1 MISDIF
7 SKEDERSVKTTWDG
21 LSNALNLWDVEED
34 IRHRILS
41 SRQLCV
47 FLDYDGTLTPI
58 VSDPDKSF
66 ISNEMR
72 DLIAKLSAQSG
83 TDVAIVSGR
92 CISKLQHF
100 LRLSNLYLSG
110 SHGAEILCPAT
121 ASHPNGMR
129 MTVAEDLE
137 ELKQA
142 EQEVRSK
149 LRAWPGC
156 HIEDNKF
163 VFSVHYRNA
172 QFQLLPGRQK
182 RDQQRVLEDELRA
195 IATRRNLRMDYGK
208 KVYEI
213 KPNGSWD
220 KGEAVLSLIKQVLQL
235 HEPKVWEE
243 EDITC
248 LEDREEEDDSS
259 GRNEDTPSWEDSGEE
274 VSYEEVGSDGNE
286 DPSRNGPPFY
296 FFVGD
301 DCSDEHAFAALK
313 ANYPYQSLGILVSS
327 KPRKTEASCWLK
339 NPDEVYEFLNLL
351 LKKTHEEVNSYRYND
366 IECVES
372 MSKMT
377 TSSTGSSRTPTL
389 SESSALTPW
398 YWS

>member
-1 MISDIF
+1 
-7 SKEDERSVKTTWDG
+7 
-21 LSNALNLWDVEED
+21 
-34 IRHRILS
+34 
-41 SRQLCV
+41 
-47 FLDYDGTLTPI
+47 LTPI

-66 ISNEMR
+66 VSDKMR

-92 CISKLQHF
+92 CISKLQQF

-121 ASHPNGMR
+121 TSYPNGMR

-149 LRAWPGC
+149 LKAWPGC

-172 QFQLLPGRQK
+172 QFQLLPGRQR
-182 RDQQRVLEDELRA
+182 RDQQRALEDELRA

-220 KGEAVLSLIKQVLQL
+220 KGEAVLSLIRQVLQL

-243 EDITC
+243 DIAR
-248 LEDREEEDDSS
+248 LEDRDEEDDSS
-259 GRNEDTPSWEDSGEE
+259 GRNEGTPSFEDSGEW

-286 DPSRNGPPFY
+286 DPSRKGPPFY
-296 FFVGD
+296 FFLGD

-313 ANYPYQSLGILVSS
+313 ANYPHQSLGILVSS

-339 NPDEVYEFLNLL
+339 DPDEVYEFLNLL
-351 LKKTHEEVNSYRYND
+351 LTKTQEEVNSYRYNN
-366 IECVES
+366 IECVEL
-372 MSKMT
+372 MSNLIFNDEDP
-377 TSSTGSSRTPTL
+377 STGSSPTPTL
-389 SESSALTPW
+389 SESSPRTSW
-398 YWS
+398 HWS